1 MTFRKHAKQQD
12 YIMRLPL
19 VAFIDV
25 TFFLLLYFVM
35 AGTLAEGEADLTSA
49 VTNSPRGSGR
59 GSDFSSQIVYVERDS
74 TGGGPARFRVAD
86 KILPTQ
92 ADVVALLRRLP
103 KEPGVIIKAAD
114 DVTVAAAAAA
124 LQAAKDAGFRKVTYV
139 GSK

>member
-1 MTFRKHAKQQD
+1 MTFRKHASQRD
-12 YIMRLPL
+12 YITRLPL

-49 VTNSPRGSGR
+49 VSSTPRGSGR
-59 GSDFSSQIVYVERDS
+59 GNDFSSQIVYVENDAGR
-74 TGGGPARFRVAD
+74 TRFRVAD
-86 KILPTQ
+86 KVLPTQ

-103 KEPGVIIKAAD
+103 KDPGVIIKAAD